1 MAAQMDARFGAWL
14 AVSAVLIVT
23 PGPDTALVIRNALRS
38 GARAASLTA
47 VGVGVGSLAWAV
59 AAALGVG
66 LILERSATAF
76 TLLKLAGAGYL
87 IYLGLRSILGAPRAG
102 PASTPSSGNTPAL
115 HDRSAL
121 GQGVLNNLLNPKAGA
136 FFVTIFPQF
145 VTQGD
150 MTSRL
155 VLMIV
160 AYEVMVVGWLV
171 AYGMVVSRARRRL
184 VGSRVQRWMER
195 ATGAVLLAFGV
206 RLALERR

>member
-1 MAAQMDARFGAWL
+1 MAAKVDARFGAWL

-66 LILERSATAF
+66 LVLERSATAF
-76 TLLKLAGAGYL
+76 TLLRLAGAAYL

-102 PASTPSSGNTPAL
+102 HASTPSSGNTPAL
-115 HDRSAL
+115 DDRSAL

-136 FFVTIFPQF
+136 FFVTILPQF
-145 VTQGD
+145 VTPGD
-150 MTSRL
+150 LTSRL
-155 VLMIV
+155 ILMML

-171 AYGMVVSRARRRL
+171 AYGVVVSRARRRL

-195 ATGAVLLAFGV
+195 ATGAVLLALGV

>member
-1 MAAQMDARFGAWL
+1 MVDARFGAWL

-47 VGVGVGSLAWAV
+47 LGVGVGSLAWAV

-76 TLLKLAGAGYL
+76 TVLKLAGATYL
-87 IYLGLRSILGAPRAG
+87 IYLGLRSILGDSRAKAPSTTSSRA
-102 PASTPSSGNTPAL
+102 APAL
-115 HDRSAL
+115 DDRGAI
-121 GQGVLNNLLNPKAGA
+121 GQGILNNLLNPKAGA
-136 FFVTIFPQF
+136 FFVTILPQF
-145 VTQGD
+145 VTPGD

-155 VLMIV
+155 VLMML

-171 AYGMVVSRARRRL
+171 AYGIVVSRARRRL
-184 VGSRVQRWMER
+184 VGSRVRRWMER
-195 ATGAVLLAFGV
+195 ATGAVLIGLGV

>member
-1 MAAQMDARFGAWL
+1 MDARFGAWL

-47 VGVGVGSLAWAV
+47 LGVGVGSLAWAV

-66 LILERSATAF
+66 LVLERSATAF
-76 TLLKLAGAGYL
+76 TVLKLAGAAYL
-87 IYLGLRSILGAPRAG
+87 IYLGLRSILGDSRAG
-102 PASTPSSGNTPAL
+102 PTSAPSSRAAPAL
-115 HDRSAL
+115 DDRGAV
-121 GQGVLNNLLNPKAGA
+121 GQGILNNLLNPKAGA
-136 FFVTIFPQF
+136 FFVTILPQF
-145 VTQGD
+145 VTPGD

-155 VLMIV
+155 VLMML

-171 AYGMVVSRARRRL
+171 AYGVVVSRARRRL
-184 VGSRVQRWMER
+184 VGSRAQRWMER
-195 ATGAVLLAFGV
+195 ATGAVLLALGV